1 MGGAVKKIF
10 SKPKLPPRDTR
21 LDAELAAA
29 RKREE
34 DRKKQAEAAQA
45 EKSFALG
52 MGWVGSRSLFGRA
65 GGRGYFDQ
73 T

>member
-34 DRKKQAEAAQA
+34 DRKKQASA
-45 EKSFALG
+45 EN
-52 MGWVGSRSLFGRA
+52 
-65 GGRGYFDQ
+65 Q
-73 T
+73 

>member
-1 MGGAVKKIF
+1 MGSIFKKQEP
-10 SKPKLPPRDTR
+10 PKRDPR

-34 DRKKQAEAAQA
+34 ERKKQAEAAQK
-45 EKSFALG
+45 EKKFALG
-52 MGWVGSRSLFGRA
+52 MGWTGSRSLFGKA
-65 GGRGYFDQ
+65 GGRGYFDE

>member
-1 MGGAVKKIF
+1 MGGIISKK
-10 SKPKLPPRDTR
+10 KEPPKRDPR

>member
-1 MGGAVKKIF
+1 MGSVFK
-10 SKPKLPPRDTR
+10 KPKAPPRDPR

-34 DRKKQAEAAQA
+34 ERKKQAEAAQK
-45 EKSFALG
+45 EKEFALG
-52 MGWVGSRSLFGRA
+52 MGWTGSRSLFGKA
-65 GGRGYFDQ
+65 GGRGYFDE